1 MSQLFVD
8 TIRNRDGNGAPVFD
22 KGVVITGIITASG
35 SLGGDSVSIGA
46 TEVISSGFQ
55 LTNILGLDATTT
67 ATIESAVAA
76 APNDF
81 TSLNVSGISTF
92 GSSID
97 LNSSIDILGHT
108 EANTLNAVGILTA
121 LLLSTGAEG
130 SAIRISSNTIS
141 GPATLTIDPAGV
153 GDNTGTVVIQG
164 NLNVEGDTTTVNS
177 TTLTVNDKNII
188 LASGSLTD
196 ASSDGGGITLESG
209 EGNKTINW
217 VDSTDS
223 WTFSENI
230 DLASGKTF
238 KINGVD
244 ILTATTLGSSVVNS
258 SLTSVGTLT
267 SLNVSG
273 DLDVD
278 GHTNLDNVNV
288 SGAITA
294 TTFTGNLD
302 GTVNTAAQ
310 PNVTSV
316 GTLTGLTVSGNVA
329 AQADLDVDGHTNL
342 DNASIAGVSTFE
354 GSFVRMSPGG
364 GNSGTLKFGTG
375 NEYQVLAGSNKLQL
389 AVAADRSI
397 ELSHAS
403 SVFLRTS
410 DTGIDITGGLTA
422 SGISTFSG
430 AVDANGDLDV
440 DGHTN
445 LDNVSIA
452 GVATVGLTTVLE
464 TGILTHDLNV
474 SGVSTFNGDIRLTE
488 QDGAGIYFGAG
499 LDFAIAHDGNNS
511 YLFERG
517 GTGNVYIAGSN
528 EVIIADASGSGPDPV
543 DYVTETKARFVT
555 NGPVRLYYDN
565 VEKFATAGSGATV
578 YGTLTADTLSVSGIS
593 TFTGDIDVDGH
604 TNLDN
609 VSISGVVTATGG
621 FSGNIYI
628 NESADDDVD
637 YNIMML
643 QETGGGNAYRPI
655 MVDDTGFTF
664 NPDKNTLKLSNKF
677 EASGVSGYV
686 EADNLHLTGIAT
698 ATTVNATTFVGS
710 GDFVDIDVDGHTE
723 LDNVNIAGVST
734 FSNTINALG
743 DLDVDGNTDLD
754 VLNVA
759 ETATFSANIDAN
771 KSLDVAGNIN
781 ALTFRAGL
789 STFTGF
795 VYDEVSSGL
804 GLRNGSSFNNNTGV
818 AFTGGGTDTLYWDFA
833 TASSVIGGEAD
844 NGISVIEL
852 ANLPTNRSYHTRATL
867 ITFTDAS
874 NDWDTGNVV
883 LKVNGQTPTNYLWRN
898 GAQPVG
904 TTTGAANHFDIVEF
918 KIVHDTNNEFSVFAE
933 WSAYHAST

>member
-8 TIRNRDGNGAPVFD
+8 TIRIRDGTGAPVFD

-121 LLLSTGAEG
+121 SLLSTGAEG

-141 GPATLTIDPAGV
+141 GPATITIDPAGI
-153 GDNTGTVVIQG
+153 GTNTGTVVIQG
-164 NLNVEGDTTTVNS
+164 DLQVEGDTTTVNS
-177 TTLTVNDKNII
+177 TNLTIDDKNII

-230 DLASGKTF
+230 DLASSKTF
-238 KINGVD
+238 KINGTDV
-244 ILTATTLGSSVVNS
+244 LSSTTLGSNVVNS
-258 SLTSVGTLT
+258 SLTSVGSLT
-267 SLNVSG
+267 ALNVSG

-294 TTFTGNLD
+294 TTFTGNLE
-302 GTVNTAAQ
+302 GTVNTASQ
-310 PNVTSV
+310 TNITSV
-316 GTLTGLTVSGNVA
+316 GTLTGLTVSG
-329 AQADLDVDGHTNL
+329 DIDVDGHTNL
-342 DNASIAGVSTFE
+342 DNVSISGVVTSTGGFNGDIYINE
-354 GSFVRMSPGG
+354 SADDDVDYNIMMLQETGG
-364 GNSGTLKFGTG
+364 GNAYRPIMVDDGGVKF
-375 NEYQVLAGSNKLQL
+375 NPSSNKLTLQGTSGVQVYGTSGHID
-389 AVAADRSI
+389 AVNI
-397 ELSHAS
+397 NL
-403 SVFLRTS
+403 
-410 DTGIDITGGLTA
+410 TGIATA
-422 SGISTFSG
+422 TTINATTF
-430 AVDANGDLDV
+430 VGDGDFVELDV

-517 GTGNVYIAGSN
+517 GTGNVYLAGSN
-528 EVIIADASGSGPDPV
+528 EVIIADASGSGPDPA
-543 DYVTETKARFVT
+543 DYITETKARFVT

-578 YGTLTADTLSVSGIS
+578 YGTFTADTLSVSGIS
-593 TFTGDIDVDGH
+593 TF
-604 TNLDN
+604 N
-609 VSISGVVTATGG
+609 
-621 FSGNIYI
+621 
-628 NESADDDVD
+628 
-637 YNIMML
+637 
-643 QETGGGNAYRPI
+643 
-655 MVDDTGFTF
+655 
-664 NPDKNTLKLSNKF
+664 
-677 EASGVSGYV
+677 
-686 EADNLHLTGIAT
+686 
-698 ATTVNATTFVGS
+698 
-710 GDFVDIDVDGHTE
+710 
-723 LDNVNIAGVST
+723 
-734 FSNTINALG
+734 
-743 DLDVDGNTDLD
+743 
-754 VLNVA
+754 
-759 ETATFSANIDAN
+759 
-771 KSLDVAGNIN
+771 
-781 ALTFRAGL
+781 
-789 STFTGF
+789 GF
-795 VYDEVSSGL
+795 VYNELDSDTD
-804 GLRNGSSFNNNTGV
+804 LRNGGDFNNITGV
-818 AFTGGGTDTLYWDFA
+818 AWTSGGTDTLYWDFA
-833 TASSVIGGEAD
+833 TAPSVIGGEAD
-844 NGISVIEL
+844 NGIGTIEL
-852 ANLPTNRSYHTRATL
+852 ANLPTSSQYSTRATL
-867 ITFTDAS
+867 ITYIDNA
-874 NDWDTGNVV
+874 NDWDEGNVV
-883 LKVNGQTPTNYLWRN
+883 VKVNGQTPTNYLWRN

-904 TTTGAANHFDIVEF
+904 TTTGASNKFDIVEF

-933 WSAYHAST
+933 WQAYHAST

>member
-35 SLGGDSVSIGA
+35 SLSGDSVSIGA

-67 ATIESAVAA
+67 ATIESAVAS

-141 GPATLTIDPAGV
+141 GPATLTIDPAGI
-153 GDNTGTVVIQG
+153 GTNTGTVVIQG
-164 NLNVEGDTTTVNS
+164 DLQVEGDTTTINS
-177 TTLTVNDKNII
+177 TTLTVDDKNII

-230 DLASGKTF
+230 DLASSKTF
-238 KINGVD
+238 KINGTDV
-244 ILTATTLGSSVVNS
+244 LSSTTLGSNVVNS
-258 SLTSVGTLT
+258 SLTSVGSLT
-267 SLNVSG
+267 ALNVSG

-302 GTVNTAAQ
+302 GTVNTASQ
-310 PNVTSV
+310 PNITSL
-316 GTLTGLTVSGNVA
+316 GTLTTLNVSG
-329 AQADLDVDGHTNL
+329 DLDVDGHTNL
-342 DNASIAGVSTFE
+342 DNVSISGIATAGILTATTLRGLNAKVYNVLEVDDVSWFDGGAEFGPRTFNKGYASIDVLGIASLSGLYVSSGVSTFI
-354 GSFVRMSPGG
+354 
-364 GNSGTLKFGTG
+364 
-375 NEYQVLAGSNKLQL
+375 SN
-389 AVAADRSI
+389 
-397 ELSHAS
+397 
-403 SVFLRTS
+403 
-410 DTGIDITGGLTA
+410 ITA
-422 SGISTFSG
+422 Q
-430 AVDANGDLDV
+430 ADLDV

-488 QDGAGIYFGAG
+488 QDGSGIYFGAG
-499 LDFAIAHDGNNS
+499 LDFAIAHDGSDS

-517 GTGNVYIAGSN
+517 GTGNVYLAGSN
-528 EVIIADASGSGPDPV
+528 EVIIADASGSGPNPS

-578 YGTLTADTLSVSGIS
+578 YGTFTADTLSVSGIS

-609 VSISGVVTATGG
+609 
-621 FSGNIYI
+621 
-628 NESADDDVD
+628 
-637 YNIMML
+637 
-643 QETGGGNAYRPI
+643 
-655 MVDDTGFTF
+655 
-664 NPDKNTLKLSNKF
+664 
-677 EASGVSGYV
+677 AS
-686 EADNLHLTGIAT
+686 
-698 ATTVNATTFVGS
+698 
-710 GDFVDIDVDGHTE
+710 
-723 LDNVNIAGVST
+723 IAGVST
-734 FSNTINALG
+734 FEGSFVRMAPGGGNSGTLKFGTGNEYQVLAGSNKMQLA
-743 DLDVDGNTDLD
+743 
-754 VLNVA
+754 VA
-759 ETATFSANIDAN
+759 ADRSIELSHASSVFLRTSDTGIDIT
-771 KSLDVAGNIN
+771 GG
-781 ALTFRAGL
+781 LTVSGI
-789 STFTGF
+789 STFNGF
-795 VYDEVSSGL
+795 VYNKLDSDTD
-804 GLRNGSSFNNNTGV
+804 LRNGGDFNNITGV
-818 AFTGGGTDTLYWDFA
+818 AWTSGGTDTLYWDFA
-833 TASSVIGGEAD
+833 TAPSVIGGEAD
-844 NGISVIEL
+844 NGIGTIEL
-852 ANLPTNRSYHTRATL
+852 ANLPTSSQYSTRATL
-867 ITFTDAS
+867 ITYIDNA
-874 NDWDTGNVV
+874 NDWDEGNVV
-883 LKVNGQTPTNYLWRN
+883 VKVNGQTPTNYLWRN
-898 GAQPVG
+898 GAQPVC
-904 TTTGAANHFDIVEF
+904 TTTGASNKFDIVEF

-933 WSAYHAST
+933 WQAYHATT

>member
-22 KGVVITGIITASG
+22 KGIVITGIITASG

-141 GPATLTIDPAGV
+141 GPATLTIDPAGI
-153 GDNTGTVVIQG
+153 GTNTGTVVIQG
-164 NLNVEGDTTTVNS
+164 DLQVEGDTTTVNS
-177 TTLTVNDKNII
+177 TNLTIDDKNII

-230 DLASGKTF
+230 DLASSKTF

-267 SLNVSG
+267 ALNVSG

-294 TTFTGNLD
+294 TTFTGNLE
-302 GTVNTAAQ
+302 GTVNTASQ
-310 PNVTSV
+310 TNITSV
-316 GTLTGLTVSGNVA
+316 GTLTGLTVSG
-329 AQADLDVDGHTNL
+329 DIDVDGHTNL
-342 DNASIAGVSTFE
+342 DNVSISGVVTSTGGFNGDIYINE
-354 GSFVRMSPGG
+354 SVDDDVDYNIMMLQETGG
-364 GNSGTLKFGTG
+364 GNTYRPIMVDDGGVQFNPS
-375 NEYQVLAGSNKLQL
+375 SNKLTLQGTSGVQVYGTSGHID
-389 AVAADRSI
+389 AVNI
-397 ELSHAS
+397 NL
-403 SVFLRTS
+403 
-410 DTGIDITGGLTA
+410 TGIATA
-422 SGISTFSG
+422 TTINATTF
-430 AVDANGDLDV
+430 VGDGDFVELDV

-488 QDGAGIYFGAG
+488 QDGSGIYFGAG
-499 LDFAIAHDGNNS
+499 LDFAIAHDGSNS

-517 GTGNVYIAGSN
+517 GTGNVYLAGSN
-528 EVIIADASGSGPDPV
+528 EVIIADASGSGPNPS

-578 YGTLTADTLSVSGIS
+578 YGTFTADTLSVSGIS

-609 VSISGVVTATGG
+609 
-621 FSGNIYI
+621 
-628 NESADDDVD
+628 
-637 YNIMML
+637 
-643 QETGGGNAYRPI
+643 
-655 MVDDTGFTF
+655 
-664 NPDKNTLKLSNKF
+664 
-677 EASGVSGYV
+677 AS
-686 EADNLHLTGIAT
+686 
-698 ATTVNATTFVGS
+698 
-710 GDFVDIDVDGHTE
+710 
-723 LDNVNIAGVST
+723 IAGVST
-734 FSNTINALG
+734 FEGSFVRMAPGGGNSGTLKFGTGNEYQVLAGSNKLQLATAADRSIELSHASSVFLRTSDTG
-743 DLDVDGNTDLD
+743 VDITG
-754 VLNVA
+754 
-759 ETATFSANIDAN
+759 
-771 KSLDVAGNIN
+771 G
-781 ALTFRAGL
+781 LTVSGI
-789 STFTGF
+789 STFNGF
-795 VYDEVSSGL
+795 VYNKLDSDTD
-804 GLRNGSSFNNNTGV
+804 LRNGGDFNNITGV
-818 AFTGGGTDTLYWDFA
+818 AWTSGGTDTLYWDFA
-833 TASSVIGGEAD
+833 TAPSVIGGEAD
-844 NGISVIEL
+844 NGIGTIEL
-852 ANLPTNRSYHTRATL
+852 ANLPTSSQYSTRATL
-867 ITFTDAS
+867 ITYIDNA
-874 NDWDTGNVV
+874 NDWDEGNVV
-883 LKVNGQTPTNYLWRN
+883 VKVNGQTPTNYLWRN

-904 TTTGAANHFDIVEF
+904 TTTGASNKFDIVEF

-933 WSAYHAST
+933 WQAYHATT